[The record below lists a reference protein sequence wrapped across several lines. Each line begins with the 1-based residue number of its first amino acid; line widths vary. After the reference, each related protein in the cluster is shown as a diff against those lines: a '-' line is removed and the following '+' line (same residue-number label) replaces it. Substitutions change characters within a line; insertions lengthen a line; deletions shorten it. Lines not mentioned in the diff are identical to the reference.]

1 MRCSFLSGLASMLL
15 PLLSAAASAAPIPV
29 VPIQFARG
37 SSCGTYAGAAPVELM
52 LQLAGA
58 QDWRIDPRLDPRPDA
73 VPLQVMVI
81 YPGEEADG
89 MAEPAG
95 YRRIRTPRAGLYR
108 YRVLNGDAVDVR
120 FCVF

>member
-1 MRCSFLSGLASMLL
+1 MLL
-15 PLLSAAASAAPIPV
+15 PMLSASASAAPIPV
-29 VPIQFARG
+29 VPIEFARG
-37 SSCGTYAGAAPVELM
+37 SSCGTYAGAAPVELT
-52 LQLAGA
+52 LQLGGA
-58 QDWRIDPRLDPRPDA
+58 QEWRIEPRLDPRPDA

-89 MAEPAG
+89 MAEAAG

>member
-1 MRCSFLSGLASMLL
+1 M
-15 PLLSAAASAAPIPV
+15 
-29 VPIQFARG
+29 VPIQFASG
-37 SSCGTYAGAAPVELM
+37 SSCGTYAGAAPVELT

>member
-1 MRCSFLSGLASMLL
+1 MLL

-29 VPIQFARG
+29 AH
-37 SSCGTYAGAAPVELM
+37 AAT
-52 LQLAGA
+52 G
-58 QDWRIDPRLDPRPDA
+58 WRSGVAVKPCLDPRPDA
-73 VPLQVMVI
+73 VPLQVMVL
-81 YPGEEADG
+81 YPGEEADA

>member
-1 MRCSFLSGLASMLL
+1 M
-15 PLLSAAASAAPIPV
+15 
-29 VPIQFARG
+29 
-37 SSCGTYAGAAPVELM
+37 
-52 LQLAGA
+52 
-58 QDWRIDPRLDPRPDA
+58 
-73 VPLQVMVI
+73 QVMVI
-81 YPGEEADG
+81 YPGEEADA